1 LSPKAAKSALAE
13 LAGPNAH
20 AGAVARKLQPYTVQV
35 PPKARNLLL
44 ANGHVRF
51 VEEKRFGNQFA
62 VLKTDGLYQG
72 NIGLLWEEAEY
83 LQLENSII

>member
-1 LSPKAAKSALAE
+1 
-13 LAGPNAH
+13 
-20 AGAVARKLQPYTVQV
+20 
-35 PPKARNLLL
+35 
-44 ANGHVRF
+44 